1 MFYLGQY
8 MTECFKYV
16 VDIPPVSR
24 PLRAA
29 FEAPLSAFFR
39 VSLVASTG
47 PFSLFVVEERDLE
60 ATTVSAGV
68 VVLPTDA
75 VASREVKGVT
85 RVMNDMMYS
94 SDNSK

>member
-1 MFYLGQY
+1 
-8 MTECFKYV
+8 MTGCSQR
-16 VDIPPVSR
+16 VDVPPVSR

-29 FEAPLSAFFR
+29 FEADLSAFFR

-47 PFSLFVVEERDLE
+47 PFSFFVVQERDLE

-68 VVLPTDA
+68 VVLPTEA
-75 VASREVKGVT
+75 VARREVKGVT

-94 SDNSK
+94 SDSSST